1 MLTKEEIKIMDLFR
15 KDLLK
20 GYTIREI
27 MKKISKR
34 SYHWTFDVIKKMSR
48 MGIIN
53 IQKKGYYNICSINFD
68 NTLTLAYL
76 SFLDEIE
83 ANSRK
88 LPKDDISKL
97 INSIPL
103 SYFTFM
109 VAGSYAAGKATK
121 KSDLDVVVLV
131 EDGTETKKILAI
143 LKNKGELMIPEVHPY
158 VFTKTEFLKMLL
170 NDEENYGKFVFKNR
184 VILFGAENYYLIIRE
199 AIKNGFRG

>member
-184 VILFGAENYYLIIRE
+184 VILFG
-199 AIKNGFRG
+199 